1 MLKILFYTQQGLLSI
16 KTEQT
21 GKLIRFSTPDGKST
35 RDRTKF
41 IFYHKKISFWGFPF
55 LQAQTSISKIQYSE
69 GVNMGNILKV
79 GNKAFVSKAFSEEE
93 VFQFAN
99 ISTDRNPLHLDK
111 DFGEATVFGQRIVH
125 GMLVASL
132 FSGLIGTELPGVGS
146 IYLGQNLTFK
156 APVAIDEQVTA
167 SVEIIHVREDKPI
180 VTLRTLCINS
190 EGTVVI
196 EGEAVV
202 KAMEPTGLDK

>member
-1 MLKILFYTQQGLLSI
+1 MSNT
-16 KTEQT
+16 
-21 GKLIRFSTPDGKST
+21 
-35 RDRTKF
+35 
-41 IFYHKKISFWGFPF
+41 
-55 LQAQTSISKIQYSE
+55 
-69 GVNMGNILKV
+69 LKV
-79 GNKAFVSKAFSEEE
+79 GDKAVLSRSFTEEE

-99 ISTDRNPLHLDK
+99 ISTDKNPLHLDK
-111 DFGEATVFGQRIVH
+111 DFGGASVFGQRIVH

-132 FSGLIGTELPGVGS
+132 FSGLIGMKLPGEGS

-167 SVEIIHVREDKPI
+167 SIEIINIREDKPI
-180 VTLRTLCINS
+180 ITLRTVCINS

-202 KAMEPTGLDK
+202 KIDIPTDNLNSD